1 MPQREGLQLE
11 TALESDSAALN
22 GLLAAMRED
31 PHGDERVIDWLH
43 GEESPRVC
51 QRGKDTSMTEEYVDN
66 GATSAEYAMNEVLKA
81 EADARQ
87 SVAKCS
93 NDAAIILQEARL
105 AAKRVVERADRRI
118 TSIHRRSSQ
127 AVAAAV
133 SQLEREQRLKLSKF
147 DSAAVDM
154 HAIAAVVEQIA
165 ELLTTV
171 DPKSVLTR
179 PVD

>member
-1 MPQREGLQLE
+1 M
-11 TALESDSAALN
+11 T
-22 GLLAAMRED
+22 
-31 PHGDERVIDWLH
+31 
-43 GEESPRVC
+43 GE
-51 QRGKDTSMTEEYVDN
+51 YADN

-81 EADARQ
+81 EEDARQ
-87 SVAKCS
+87 SVANCAK
-93 NDAAIILQEARL
+93 DATIILQEARL
-105 AAKRVVERADRRI
+105 AAKRIVERADGRI
-118 TSIHRRSSQ
+118 TSIHRRSSR
-127 AVAAAV
+127 AVAATV

-171 DPKSVLTR
+171 DPKDVLTR